1 MPALHFTPVGPS
13 RLLSYRYGDP
23 YRPPPLAAGEGVPGR
38 PAEGAIGKSQQDLT
52 KSLPESRAGK
62 FFTSRSGPAVR
73 EFDRWYRQAVRN
85 LEAARSDLASG
96 FYEWACFKAQQAAEL
111 AVKALLRARGVPRGG
126 HSVLKLLEIAE
137 AELGLQVPQE
147 LKEAA
152 AELDNM
158 YIPPRYPDA
167 FAEGSPYEFFT
178 KAMAERAMANAER
191 ILRWAA
197 EAWSAGR

>member
-1 MPALHFTPVGPS
+1 M
-13 RLLSYRYGDP
+13 
-23 YRPPPLAAGEGVPGR
+23 
-38 PAEGAIGKSQQDLT
+38 
-52 KSLPESRAGK
+52 
-62 FFTSRSGPAVR
+62 R

-85 LEAARSDLASG
+85 LEAARGDLANG

-137 AELGLQVPQE
+137 AELGLQAPQE

-158 YIPPRYPDA
+158 YIPPRCPDA

-178 KAMAERAMANAER
+178 RAMAERAIGNAER

>member
-1 MPALHFTPVGPS
+1 M
-13 RLLSYRYGDP
+13 
-23 YRPPPLAAGEGVPGR
+23 
-38 PAEGAIGKSQQDLT
+38 
-52 KSLPESRAGK
+52 
-62 FFTSRSGPAVR
+62 R